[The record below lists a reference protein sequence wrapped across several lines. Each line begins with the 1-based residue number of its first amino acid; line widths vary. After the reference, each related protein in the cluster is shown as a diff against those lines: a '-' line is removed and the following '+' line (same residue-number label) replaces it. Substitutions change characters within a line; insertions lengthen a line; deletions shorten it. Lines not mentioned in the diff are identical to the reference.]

1 MNAKS
6 KDSRNTKN
14 PLEWL
19 VFGLSFLLVAGVV
32 AFLGWSAITS
42 EDRPA
47 AFQVE
52 TDSPI
57 QVSGS
62 IVVPIRVKNT
72 GSTTAAEVTVAITA
86 RYASSEKESTLT
98 IDFVPHGGT
107 RHARAIFDGPET
119 PVGITARVAGYVE
132 P

>member
-6 KDSRNTKN
+6 KESRNTKN
-14 PLEWL
+14 PLEWS

-32 AFLGWSAITS
+32 AFLGWSAIVS

-57 QVSGS
+57 PVSGS
-62 IVVPIRVKNT
+62 TVVPIRITNT
-72 GSTTAAEVTVAITA
+72 GSATAAEVTVAITV
-86 RYASSEKESTLT
+86 RYPSGEKESTLT
-98 IDFVPHGGT
+98 IDFVPRGGT
-107 RHARAIFDGPET
+107 RHARVVFEGPET
-119 PVGITARVAGYVE
+119 PIVITARVAGYIE